1 MKRSPQ
7 NDDRG
12 IAPLRS
18 TAAILIGAI
27 LPLLAFATAPS
38 WWNTRGVVDPLTTA
52 NDYAPIN
59 QGQLKNL
66 AKAAAAELDQ
76 RLPGGAGTVV
86 QSLVN
91 SWLTRDAETDHFTLV
106 NLGQLKTVVKPFYDR
121 LISVGYARAYPWTE
135 GSNPAQDFAA
145 ANIGQAKNLFS
156 FNLSATDLAH
166 DVDQNSLP
174 DWWEQYYFGHT
185 GIDPT
190 ADPDGDALTN
200 LQEFEQTTDATDYY
214 NGRLPLLTIVS
225 GNEQIGLRNKFLND
239 PLVVKIT
246 DGPGQPLVN
255 APISFRSV
263 GDAGQFALSPD

>member
-7 NDDRG
+7 NDDHG
-12 IAPLRS
+12 IVPLRS
-18 TAAILIGAI
+18 AAAILIGAI
-27 LPLLAFATAPS
+27 LPLRAFATAPS
-38 WWNTRGVVDPLTTA
+38 WWNTRGAVDQLTTA

-91 SWLTRDAETDHFTLV
+91 SWLIRDAETDHFTLV

-166 DVDQNSLP
+166 DVDQNRLP

-185 GIDPT
+185 GISPN

-200 LQEFEQTTDATDYY
+200 LQEFQQTTDATDYY

-225 GNEQIGLRNKFLND
+225 GNEQIGLRN
-239 PLVVKIT
+239 
-246 DGPGQPLVN
+246 
-255 APISFRSV
+255 
-263 GDAGQFALSPD
+263 